1 VAGKSRLPS
10 LAEIELRFA
19 RSRRRAEARRREP
32 SRRSPI
38 AWRSVRAGLLAL
50 VLLALV
56 AESTRVETSRARPP
70 QRRAARATL
79 NRPCPVPAAFRGAF
93 ARAAARTGVPLR
105 LLVATAYE
113 ESRMNPQAESGVGA
127 RGLLQLMP
135 ATARELR
142 LAGDDP
148 RANVLAGARY
158 LRRML
163 DRFGDVELALA
174 AYNAGPGAVERAGAA
189 PTLETLRY
197 VKNVEARAGQPL
209 ACR

>member
-1 VAGKSRLPS
+1 M
-10 LAEIELRFA
+10 ELRFA

-32 SRRSPI
+32 PKRSPI
-38 AWRSVRAGLLAL
+38 GWRSVRAVLLAL

-56 AESTRVETSRARPP
+56 AESTRVATSRARPP
-70 QRRAARATL
+70 QRRAAGATL
-79 NRPCPVPAAFRGAF
+79 DRACPVPPAFRAAFAN
-93 ARAAARTGVPLR
+93 AAAETGVPLP
-105 LLVATAYE
+105 LLVATAYQ
-113 ESRMNPQAESGVGA
+113 ESRMDPRAESGVGA

-142 LAGDDP
+142 LKSDDP

-158 LRRML
+158 LRQML

-174 AYNAGPGAVERAGAA
+174 AYTAGPGAVERAGAA

-197 VKNVEARAGQPL
+197 VKNVEARAKQPL
-209 ACR
+209 SCR